1 VSLPVLYNLL
11 QCGWWHIASVNM
23 FKLLTY
29 VEECLVEDIRN
40 YRYLT
45 YGNVPVAGQD
55 DEELYR
61 QLLEAMNIM
70 GFSKE
75 EQLCECCFA
84 MCVVPV

>member
-1 VSLPVLYNLL
+1 MS
-11 QCGWWHIASVNM
+11 
-23 FKLLTY
+23 
-29 VEECLVEDIRN
+29 VEECLIEDIRN

-75 EQLCECCFA
+75 EQIGELQIALNA
-84 MCVVPV
+84 MCEVLEWNATHRGSLAHMLHISG

>member
-1 VSLPVLYNLL
+1 MLMS
-11 QCGWWHIASVNM
+11 
-23 FKLLTY
+23 T
-29 VEECLVEDIRN
+29 EECLIEDIRN

-45 YGNVPVAGQD
+45 FGNVPVAGQD

-75 EQLCECCFA
+75 EQLGKY
-84 MCVVPV
+84 

>member
-1 VSLPVLYNLL
+1 MSFVTHVDSL
-11 QCGWWHIASVNM
+11 NM
-23 FKLLTY
+23 FELLTS
-29 VEECLVEDIRN
+29 VEECLIEDIRN

-45 YGNVPVAGQD
+45 FGNVPVAGQD

-75 EQLCECCFA
+75 EQLGECCFQLQIA
-84 MCVVPV
+84 LTAVCEVLG

>member
-1 VSLPVLYNLL
+1 M
-11 QCGWWHIASVNM
+11 HE
-23 FKLLTY
+23 LLTC

-75 EQLCECCFA
+75 EQLGECFA
-84 MCVVPV
+84 AVCWYPCLLYTSDAADE